1 MLYLGSKGVI
11 PSVAV
16 LKKGQPRVNAF
27 REKKR
32 FDASGP
38 VVAANAQVAD
48 EDDEEQLDPAKLKD
62 MEG

>member
-1 MLYLGSKGVI
+1 MNSKGVI

-16 LKKGQPRVNAF
+16 LKKGQSRANAF

-32 FDASGP
+32 FEASGP
-38 VVAANAQVAD
+38 VVAQVVD
-48 EDDEEQLDPAKLKD
+48 EDDEERLDPARLKD